1 MERITVK
8 NDEKEVILDF
18 DTRFYPLNFI
28 VSASKDFSEC
38 CWIFVDGSNAQN
50 IKIGLK
56 PKSDDIELQN
66 LGYEFYNYVLGLI
79 KSSGNVKEIL
89 GVCR

>member
-28 VSASKDFSEC
+28 VSASKDFSG
-38 CWIFVDGSNAQN
+38 FLLMAVMH
-50 IKIGLK
+50 KI
-56 PKSDDIELQN
+56 
-66 LGYEFYNYVLGLI
+66 
-79 KSSGNVKEIL
+79 
-89 GVCR
+89 